1 MKTKTNL
8 KILLVIAVLLII
20 SCIFN
25 FSIVNAT
32 ETATNEITTTKTDEA
47 VSSTAEKTT
56 PSEDTLKLIPDTITV
71 TQKESQF
78 EELFESGKGN
88 QEIKQLI
95 KDTLEK
101 QNVDLTGYEII
112 FDIEGNV
119 HASADIHKATIY
131 LLRKSDSN
139 YNLTKEVNVKYSNSD
154 SFNEKDKK
162 AVQAVADTIT
172 NPWHT
177 FGFDEEIPENV
188 FENDMKEWVTDKSVT
203 YKIIG
208 GNAGGGGELW
218 SYFST
223 YSIFFFKN
231 DKCYVSKNVYFDIS
245 REIIIPEN
253 IRDTEEAYIN
263 YALPIIKANSYTKDI
278 KVVRQDNNSQWYNVY
293 VKNSVDGLYHE
304 EEAPAD
310 YILIKKENAFMV
322 YDGITISSNAN
333 VTLSTEKMES
343 TSSHYTDMQKVLKEK
358 GYNNVLNAFEIKLSS
373 GNVTNG
379 LELTF
384 DVGTEYNGKQ
394 VMILHQKQDGTYEE
408 FEKTVENGKVKITV
422 TELSPFMV
430 ALKDNISTTPNRV
443 LDNEPKTGVINYTVF
458 ASVIAVI
465 SLGGLAILKFKKY

>member
-32 ETATNEITTTKTDEA
+32 ETATNEITTQNTKEA
-47 VSSTAEKTT
+47 QKITPNAE
-56 PSEDTLKLIPDTITV
+56 TLNLIPDTITV

-78 EELFESGKGN
+78 EELFFNGKGK
-88 QEIKQLI
+88 QEIEKSV
-95 KDTLEK
+95 KETLEN
-101 QNVDLTGYEII
+101 QNVDLTGYDIV
-112 FDIEGNV
+112 FDLGNTIV
-119 HASADIHKATIY
+119 GSADIHKAIIY
-131 LLRKSDSN
+131 LERQSDRNTELSKDIN
-139 YNLTKEVNVKYSNSD
+139 IKYSNTD
-154 SFNEKDKK
+154 VYNAEDEKTVRK
-162 AVQAVADTIT
+162 VADTIT

-177 FGFDEEIPENV
+177 IGFDEDIPENL
-188 FENDMKEWVTDKSVT
+188 FETDMSQWVTDKSVT
-203 YKIIG
+203 YKIVNGIG
-208 GNAGGGGELW
+208 AGGSELW
-218 SYFST
+218 SVFTT
-223 YSIFFFKN
+223 YNIFFFKN
-231 DKCYVSKNVYFDIS
+231 DKCYVSKTVEFDIS

-253 IRDTEEAYIN
+253 IRDTEEAYMN

-373 GNVTNG
+373 GNVSNG

-422 TELSPFMV
+422 TELSPFMI

-465 SLGGLAILKFKKY
+465 SLGGLAILKFKK